1 MTLPHSIYMMINHAV
16 RQFYD
21 QWVNGLQPSVKFYT
35 QSDGVVNIISKVSS
49 ALPMPERRQP
59 SCQQKRRRRSGRA
72 SRIRRRNLRECLMPE
87 SSELLVDLSSQQT
100 QAYEESILIK

>member
-1 MTLPHSIYMMINHAV
+1 MMVDQAV

-49 ALPMPERRQP
+49 ALPMPEHRQP
-59 SCQQKRRRRSGRA
+59 SRQQKRRCRSGRA

-87 SSELLVDLSSQQT
+87 SSDHQLLVDLSSQQT
-100 QAYEESILIK
+100 